1 MVQSQLP
8 GWHFRSWGTLRASSV
23 HFSQLELCASGNYLH
38 RQKYCRILSSQGF
51 ALPGGWKY
59 QAEKK
64 KDKKV
69 LYCFSSANCSLR
81 QVIVVKNIHKYSDSG
96 LTKYQD
102 IGIYSSV
109 SSPKLACLFQAPL
122 HQQMFSVSQ
131 KIKVKPGGS
140 QGPKEQNKNV
150 PCVPHEPAHY
160 TLLSTVETALVIY
173 GESKLKSHLFTEVL
187 PGSRVLF

>member
-1 MVQSQLP
+1 MQDPVFSRLCTSWRVEIP
-8 GWHFRSWGTLRASSV
+8 GR
-23 HFSQLELCASGNYLH
+23 
-38 RQKYCRILSSQGF
+38 
-51 ALPGGWKY
+51 
-59 QAEKK
+59 KK

-187 PGSRVLF
+187 PGSRVLFQRVIVE